1 MASGQCVQS
10 VQSWF
15 ASGRALR
22 ERDGMGVYSIFIDI
36 IRLMTIVAAVTR
48 EEEQE

>member
-1 MASGQCVQS
+1 MAYGLWPVRA
-10 VQSWF
+10 VGAVVVRLWPG
-15 ASGRALR
+15 AEGAGRHGR
-22 ERDGMGVYSIFIDI
+22 IFIDI